1 MEWVTILLKI
11 MRKMMEKLMTALLL
25 TSVLLG
31 SVGVYASSQLRKIE
45 AYYNV
50 KDIVINRVSK
60 MPTEQPFTYNGST
73 YVPLRYISEALG
85 ENVDWEAST
94 QSIYIGQRDPN
105 QAYYL
110 EGAVKNMG
118 TGDGEYL
125 GVVNQEKI
133 FSIYHA
139 NRTTETNNIGETFDT
154 FLSLR
159 GYSSNVQTIDYPLN
173 GQFKRFRTT
182 IGISDGTKS
191 VQTTTTVKVFGD
203 QSLIKEFELAPG
215 GFPEEIDIDVSNYN
229 KLSFEVR
236 CNYYS
241 SNAIIFGNPYLLK

>member
-1 MEWVTILLKI
+1 MK
-11 MRKMMEKLMTALLL
+11 KLMTALLL
-25 TSVLLG
+25 ASVLLG

-50 KDIVINRVSK
+50 KDIVINRVSQ
-60 MPTEQPFTYNGST
+60 MPEEQPFTYNGNT

-118 TGDGEYL
+118 TGDGQYL

-133 FSIYHA
+133 FGIYHA

-154 FLSLR
+154 FLSLK
-159 GYSSNVQTIDYPLN
+159 GTSNQIQTIAYPLN

-182 IGISDGTKS
+182 IGISEGTKS
-191 VQTTTTVKVFGD
+191 VQTTTTVKIYGD

-236 CNYYS
+236 RNYYS